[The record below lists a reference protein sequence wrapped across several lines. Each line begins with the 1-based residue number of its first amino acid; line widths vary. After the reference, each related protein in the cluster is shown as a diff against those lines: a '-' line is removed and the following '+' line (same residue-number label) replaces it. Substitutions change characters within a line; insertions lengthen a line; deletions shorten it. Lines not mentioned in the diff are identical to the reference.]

1 MSGTNGHPNGNSEL
15 AKARAQAVPN
25 RVKEK
30 LAKGQLSH
38 AFSIKM
44 IDNVEVVGF
53 AAVAGFDA
61 VLIDLE
67 HSSFGIRE
75 ANQLSCMAL
84 SCG

>member
-1 MSGTNGHPNGNSEL
+1 MNGSNGHSNGTSEL

-25 RVKEK
+25 RVKDK
-30 LAKGQLSH
+30 LAAGKLSH

-44 IDNVEVVGF
+44 INNVEVVGF
-53 AAVAGFDA
+53 AAVSGFDA

-67 HSSFGIRE
+67 HSSFGIKE

-84 SCG
+84 QCG

>member
-1 MSGTNGHPNGNSEL
+1 
-15 AKARAQAVPN
+15 
-25 RVKEK
+25 
-30 LAKGQLSH
+30 
-38 AFSIKM
+38 M